1 MGRLITEDN
10 LGAWLIKSD
19 PQANEDL
26 LRTGLVTKRCVASS
40 YRSRMMKPGD
50 RGVFWISGNGRR
62 VTRGIWGV
70 GWVTG
75 HVQEGHGT
83 SRTGRSSEIALDIP
97 LFGDGE
103 ELSSAELVDAGI
115 TDLEVQLQPQ
125 MSNPSWLSKDQLLRI
140 QSLLGPWP
148 DYVAPEG
155 PVDGGREGTRTP
167 DLSRVRRAL

>member
-83 SRTGRSSEIALDIP
+83 SRTGGSSEIPLDIP
-97 LFGDGE
+97 LFRDGE

-115 TDLEVQLQPQ
+115 
-125 MSNPSWLSKDQLLRI
+125 
-140 QSLLGPWP
+140 
-148 DYVAPEG
+148 
-155 PVDGGREGTRTP
+155 
-167 DLSRVRRAL
+167 